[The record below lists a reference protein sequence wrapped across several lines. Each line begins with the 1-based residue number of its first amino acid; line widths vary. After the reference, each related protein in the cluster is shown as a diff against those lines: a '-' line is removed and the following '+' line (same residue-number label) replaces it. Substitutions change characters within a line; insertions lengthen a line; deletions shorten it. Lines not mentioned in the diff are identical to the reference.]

1 MKLVRLIKI
10 CLNET
15 CSRVQVGRH
24 LPDMFPVKNGFQ
36 QGDALSLLL
45 FSFVL
50 EYASRVLQV
59 NQDGLKLNGSCQ
71 LLIYADDVDILGRSI
86 HTMNKYTEL

>member
-1 MKLVRLIKI
+1 MVRIFHACLV
-10 CLNET
+10 N
-15 CSRVQVGRH
+15 S
-24 LPDMFPVKNGFQ
+24 FQ

-59 NQDGLKLNGSCQ
+59 NQDGLKLSGSCQ
-71 LLIYADDVDILGRSI
+71 LLIYTDDVNILGRSI
-86 HTMNKYTEL
+86 LTMKKNTEL